1 MELLI
6 VFLIA
11 FAIGASFLIYKI
23 LKIQDRE
30 IEGEREKTQDKK
42 SNKQFITFNSRKNEI
57 VRVNSEKVRDLIA
70 LNESTNF
77 HTIRSSFE
85 FRKKYDNKAVFNKI
99 EPAFLM
105 SADIRENLDEYA
117 KYIARI
123 KENREIFADY
133 QKKVNELFQKKYPVD
148 VDSLGMSLD
157 HYHKCE
163 EQMFNEIKLKPVVDC
178 LYSVRIS
185 YSSPQGRV
193 YLHKEDVFN
202 FDDVFACFESV
213 SRSHLDR
220 DTYQKLAAVE
230 RGKVSDSLRYD
241 IMNRDNF
248 TCVLCGA
255 SARQGARLH
264 VDHIIPIA
272 KGGKSIPSNLRT
284 LCERCNVGKSDK
296 IEGISQTPPKEQND
310 ELCKW
315 CGGKLVL
322 RQGKN
327 GEFYGCSN
335 YPKCRYTR
343 AK

>member
-1 MELLI
+1 MGLLVI
-6 VFLIA
+6 FLIA
-11 FAIGASFLIYKI
+11 FVIGASFLICKI
-23 LKIQDRE
+23 LEIQDRK

-42 SNKQFITFNSRKNEI
+42 QNKQPTPFDSQKNEI
-57 VRVNSEKVRDLIA
+57 VRVNSKKVSDLIA
-70 LNESTNF
+70 LNGSTHF
-77 HTIRSSFE
+77 HKVRSLFEIRK
-85 FRKKYDNKAVFNKI
+85 RYDNKTAFNKI

-117 KYIARI
+117 KYIAQI
-123 KENREIFADY
+123 KENREMFADY
-133 QKKVNELFQKKYPVD
+133 QKKVNELFQREYPVD

-178 LYSVRIS
+178 SYSVRMS

-220 DTYQKLAAVE
+220 DTYQKIAAVE
-230 RGKVSDSLRYD
+230 RGEVSDSLRYD

-272 KGGKSIPSNLRT
+272 KGGKSTQDNLRT

-296 IEGISQTPPKEQND
+296 LEGDTQTAQSEQGD
-310 ELCKW
+310 HICKW
-315 CGGKLVL
+315 CGRKLVL
-322 RQGKN
+322 RNGKY

-335 YPKCRYTR
+335 YPKCKYVK